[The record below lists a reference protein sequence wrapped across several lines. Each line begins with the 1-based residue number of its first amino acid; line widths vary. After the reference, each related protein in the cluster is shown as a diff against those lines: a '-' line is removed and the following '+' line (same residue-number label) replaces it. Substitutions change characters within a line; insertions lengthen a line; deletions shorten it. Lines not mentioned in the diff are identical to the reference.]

1 MKKKGTWMRASAGA
15 LSAAMVLGSVTV
27 APAVKAE
34 NVEEKAG
41 YEVNYALNS
50 KVTASNQEVA
60 NQWGPEKAVDGIVN
74 RDAAKPEQSRWST
87 EQSTTQEARTLT
99 LDLGTV
105 KTFSQFVI
113 EWERTNITNFKISV
127 SDTENGEYK
136 DVYVKENGKNITS
149 LTSRISLEEAAT
161 GRFVRLTVNGYTL
174 NPGNWQSV
182 SLYEFK
188 VLGEA
193 ENLSKGAIV
202 KADGHETDDF
212 TEAKA
217 IDGDDTTRWASPV
230 ALGEHWISLD
240 YGKEISIQS
249 FKIHWERT
257 NATKYRLEKSSDG
270 TNWESVVSFE
280 KKPDSYQQIIN
291 LDEPI
296 NTQHVRLFIEEFD
309 PKGAPENG
317 NEVTWDTVGIYEF
330 ETYAGKLEEP
340 ENTQDPQEIADNLE
354 IPELIEG
361 DSKKFTMPE
370 VPEGFEIS
378 FVGADYEQIL
388 DRDLTVY
395 QPLVTQQIKMNF
407 NVKAAGKDGKAVDS
421 KEYTMTVTGKYEQEE
436 GDNAKPAVIPELAEW
451 KGAKGGEFAV
461 KDGSRIVVAN
471 KDKAALQRA
480 ATEFQKDYKDILGK
494 DLQIVYAD
502 SANAGD
508 FFFTLVEAGTGL
520 KEEGYNLK
528 IDDSVTVE
536 AETSTGAYWATRSIL
551 QILKQTD
558 GTIAKGEARDYP
570 KYEVR
575 GFMLDVARRP
585 FSKKIVD
592 EVAKTMSW
600 YKMNDLQL
608 HLNDNYI
615 FLEEYT
621 KAGEDPMTAYEGFR
635 LESNIKADGNL
646 NKVDLTSDDIYW
658 TKDEMRSMI
667 QDYREIGMNVVPE
680 FDTPAHSL
688 SFTKV
693 RPDLRFGTS
702 GRENDHFNLHDKYS
716 DSLEF
721 VTGLWDEYLKGD
733 NPVFDQG
740 TTVNVGTDEYDGRY
754 AEQFRQF
761 TDDLLAH
768 VQENGNQVRL
778 WGSLS
783 MRKGNTPVRS
793 EDVQM
798 NIWNDGWA
806 NPKEMYK
813 EGYDL
818 IDMNDGT
825 VYIVPAAGYY
835 GDYLNKQHLYSNYDP
850 AKRMGVPVGSEQT
863 LGGAY
868 AIWNDMVDKK
878 ANGLSEMEIY
888 DRFNDAA
895 PFYASSLWGDE
906 EKTYAEATEV
916 SEAVGEAPRTNAYD
930 KVDSKGDTIV
940 SYDFDE
946 GLNDESG
953 NGYDAKDAVN
963 AKVEDKA
970 FVLNGKESYVS
981 TPLDRVGP
989 GKELSFDITMK
1000 KPGMPGE
1007 ILFEADAEYGTYD
1020 IRIMEDGTLGFTR
1033 EGYDYSFGY
1042 KLPVNQKVSLTIRT
1056 DGDVTSLIADGKK
1069 YSATGSYTY
1078 EGDLKASNI
1087 SRASLSL
1094 PTERIGSKTNAV
1106 NAVIDNIVLTSKV
1119 VKEDLTEGV
1128 IDSKDFTVTADN
1140 ENSDGKI
1147 TNAFDNNI
1155 STIWHTQWSPDKKP
1169 LPAVITIDMKKNYD
1183 INGFYYMPRQTG
1195 NNGYI
1200 LEYTLEYQDA
1210 SGNWQKDVDKGT
1222 WASNGS
1228 EKNVRFKPINTSKL
1242 RLTVTKGQNDFG
1254 SAAEFKVLGGTE
1266 DLTKVPLR
1274 ISAYVEGNGT
1284 ASVSKNEIIKGE
1296 EVTFTAETK
1305 NGSTFVGWYDVLGNE
1320 VSKEASYKVI
1330 PEDNLTLIAKFEG
1343 GEKPV
1348 DPENP
1353 VDKSALEKYYNECV
1367 AYYKE
1372 NDYTVDSWKV
1382 YEAALANAKAVLDD
1396 KDATVEEIKEAT
1408 EKLAKAAKDLVKKE
1422 ENKKPETPS
1431 TDGSDESG
1439 KKPVTGD
1446 SAATPMM
1453 MVLAAAASVI
1463 AGKEILKR
1471 KREKREV
1478 DRE

>member
-1 MKKKGTWMRASAGA
+1 M
-15 LSAAMVLGSVTV
+15 
-27 APAVKAE
+27 
-34 NVEEKAG
+34 
-41 YEVNYALNS
+41 
-50 KVTASNQEVA
+50 
-60 NQWGPEKAVDGIVN
+60 
-74 RDAAKPEQSRWST
+74 
-87 EQSTTQEARTLT
+87 
-99 LDLGTV
+99 
-105 KTFSQFVI
+105 
-113 EWERTNITNFKISV
+113 
-127 SDTENGEYK
+127 
-136 DVYVKENGKNITS
+136 
-149 LTSRISLEEAAT
+149 
-161 GRFVRLTVNGYTL
+161 RLTVNGYTL

-230 ALGEHWISLD
+230 ALGEHWISLE

-270 TNWESVVSFE
+270 TNWERVVSFE

-317 NEVTWDTVGIYEF
+317 NEVTWNTVGIYEF
-330 ETYAGKLEEP
+330 ETYAEKLEEP
-340 ENTQDPQEIADNLE
+340 ENTQDPQEIADNLG

-407 NVKAAGKDGKAVDS
+407 NVKAAGKDGKAVGS

-461 KDGSRIVVAN
+461 KDGSHIVVAN

-528 IDDSVTVE
+528 IGDSVTVE
-536 AETSTGAYWATRSIL
+536 AESSTGAYWATRSIL

-1210 SGNWQKDVDKGT
+1210 SGNWQKAVDKGT

-1431 TDGSDESG
+1431 ADGSDESG